1 MKNGYHNKPFRHL
14 KRLLQA
20 HNICIED
27 MPVVRLPGD
36 GRQQLTPQQ
45 EETLFRQAMKD
56 VHPLAAVKTVAN
68 RPQQPLNSPHLS
80 EEEEVI
86 HQLELLVE
94 YGQGY
99 RIADTS
105 EYIEGRGR
113 KVPKETTRR
122 LHRGV
127 LSVQDHLD
135 LHGLTAAEARDAVD
149 RFLTNAVRQGLRTV
163 LIIHGRGLSS
173 PGEPVLKSRLMQW
186 LNRGVWRKWVMAYTS
201 ARRCDG
207 GAGAT
212 YVLLRNPTAVKGTLP
227 RPC

>member
-1 MKNGYHNKPFRHL
+1 M
-14 KRLLQA
+14 
-20 HNICIED
+20 
-27 MPVVRLPGD
+27 
-36 GRQQLTPQQ
+36 
-45 EETLFRQAMKD
+45 
-56 VHPLAAVKTVAN
+56 
-68 RPQQPLNSPHLS
+68 
-80 EEEEVI
+80 
-86 HQLELLVE
+86 
-94 YGQGY
+94 
-99 RIADTS
+99 
-105 EYIEGRGR
+105 
-113 KVPKETTRR
+113 
-122 LHRGV
+122 
-127 LSVQDHLD
+127 QDHLD

>member
-1 MKNGYHNKPFRHL
+1 MMENLKN
-14 KRLLQA
+14 
-20 HNICIED
+20 I
-27 MPVVRLPGD
+27 PVLEHFD
-36 GRQQLTPQQ
+36 DQ
-45 EETLFRQAMKD
+45 ELDKLRKQVSELENE
-56 VHPLAAVKTVAN
+56 LA
-68 RPQQPLNSPHLS
+68 
-80 EEEEVI
+80 
-86 HQLELLVE
+86 
-94 YGQGY
+94 
-99 RIADTS
+99 
-105 EYIEGRGR
+105 
-113 KVPKETTRR
+113 
-122 LHRGV
+122 
-127 LSVQDHLD
+127 SVQDHLD